1 MSLFII
7 LAIIAIVFLFVGGF
21 VQTLQWLLWIGI
33 ILLAVA
39 VIMWLLRFISGRRTS
54 L

>member
-1 MSLFII
+1 MSLFVILAVIAII
-7 LAIIAIVFLFVGGF
+7 LLFVGGF

-39 VIMWLLRFISGRRTS
+39 VIMWLVRLVTGRRS
-54 L
+54 SV